1 MLTDVKERL
10 SPADVRAKTNGLCA
24 LWPASIVSVD
34 TNDVWPRDDWP
45 RDEFFEWFDR
55 ALRVSRFKNEYE
67 LSRTA
72 GISHSA
78 ISGWRK
84 GRQRPSAATLA
95 KVAAALEVEP
105 QEILRRAGAVEAIAT
120 MATTADHHQDS
131 WGVQIIERSSA
142 LTRDAKDKL
151 IAIFLEQE
159 RRDREEKE
167 RRLREQINLVSGT

>member
-1 MLTDVKERL
+1 MLADVKERP
-10 SPADVRAKTNGLCA
+10 SPADVRAKTNGIHG
-24 LWPASIVSVD
+24 LWTASIVSVD
-34 TNDVWPRDDWP
+34 TNDVWPREDWP
-45 RDEFFEWFDR
+45 RDEFMEWFDR
-55 ALRVSRFKNEYE
+55 ALRASRFKNEYE

-84 GRQRPSAATLA
+84 GRQRPSAATLTKIA
-95 KVAAALEVEP
+95 EALEIGAHEV
-105 QEILRRAGAVEAIAT
+105 LRRAGALEAVVVEVP
-120 MATTADHHQDS
+120 TASDDA
-131 WGVQIIERSSA
+131 WGVQIIERSTKLS
-142 LTRDAKDKL
+142 REAKDKL